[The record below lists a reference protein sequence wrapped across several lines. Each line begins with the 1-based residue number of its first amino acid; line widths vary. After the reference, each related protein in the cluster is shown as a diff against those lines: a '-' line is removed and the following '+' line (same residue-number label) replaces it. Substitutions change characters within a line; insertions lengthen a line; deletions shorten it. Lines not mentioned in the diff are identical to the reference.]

1 MNTLLNKIK
10 ELPLN
15 IKIGEVLVA
24 LSIIAYIIM
33 VSGGGLF
40 TTFYAMMGAAI
51 IGVATAVMA
60 VLKKKFILAVI
71 NLAVPAMI
79 FLHFLSIA

>member
-1 MNTLLNKIK
+1 K

-24 LSIIAYIIM
+24 LSIIVYSFM
-33 VSGGGLF
+33 MMGGGSF
-40 TTFYAMMGAAI
+40 TTFYAMIGAVI

-79 FLHFLSIA
+79 FLHFLSVA